1 MQSYSEHKI
10 IQSPLN
16 YTGGKFRLLGQILPL
31 FPKKIDTFVDLFC
44 GGCNVGVNVV
54 ADQVIF
60 NDINTH
66 LLCLYDAF
74 RNLGSKLVL
83 SMIDEIIADYN
94 LSRSTDKGYDFY
106 GCDSSNG
113 LSKYNQKPYLE
124 LRNDYNY
131 KNKNYNNYIM
141 LYVLIVYAF
150 NNQIRFNSKNEFN
163 LPVGK
168 RDFNNKMKSKLIDF
182 VDRISENNFSFTN
195 LNFRIFDVSTLTNSS
210 LVYCDPPYLITCATY
225 NENDGW
231 NEQSECDLQKFLDDL
246 HTHGIK
252 FSLSNVLSTKGRTNV
267 LLAEWSKKYLV
278 FHLNHS
284 YANSNYQ
291 IKNKNNVTDEILVVN
306 YQD

>member
-1 MQSYSEHKI
+1 M
-10 IQSPLN
+10 N

-231 NEQSECDLQKFLDDL
+231 NEQSECDLLKFLDDL

-252 FSLSNVLSTKGRTNV
+252 FALSNVLSTKGRTNV

>member
-1 MQSYSEHKI
+1 VQSYSEHKI

-54 ADQVIF
+54 ADQVIY

-106 GCDSSNG
+106 DCDSSNG

-231 NEQSECDLQKFLDDL
+231 NEQSECDLLKFLDEL

-252 FSLSNVLSTKGRTNV
+252 FALSNVLSSKGRTNV

>member
-54 ADQVIF
+54 ADQVIY

-106 GCDSSNG
+106 DCDSSNG

-231 NEQSECDLQKFLDDL
+231 NEQSECDLLKFLDEL

-252 FSLSNVLSTKGRTNV
+252 FALSNVLSSKGRTNV

>member
-1 MQSYSEHKI
+1 M
-10 IQSPLN
+10 N

-54 ADQVIF
+54 ADQVIY

-106 GCDSSNG
+106 DCDSSNG

-231 NEQSECDLQKFLDDL
+231 NEQSECDLLKFLDEL
-246 HTHGIK
+246 HIHGIK
-252 FSLSNVLSTKGRTNV
+252 FALSNVLSSKGRTNV